1 MPPWQNAICR
11 LGFRLGTSQRS
22 SSQQLATPLAAS
34 RASAV
39 EMLAVEMELR
49 QPTPPSDTDEM
60 ELAVEVQLA
69 RLHGRS
75 GLRWS
80 WIEEQQSL
88 PFSMETQM

>member
-1 MPPWQNAICR
+1 MRRIQQLEA
-11 LGFRLGTSQRS
+11 QRS

-75 GLRWS
+75 GLIWS
-80 WIEEQQSL
+80 WNEQQQSL
-88 PFSMETQM
+88 PLLMETQM